1 MGETLASYCTTTGIV
16 LGRGRIEQ
24 NNVVFKGKLENQKE
38 VAIKKILKENRGSD
52 REVELQL
59 KLDHHNVVK
68 ILKVENNHDF
78 RYSP

>member
-1 MGETLASYCTTTGIV
+1 MGETLASCCTTGIV

-24 NNVVFKGKLENQKE
+24 NNVVFKGKLENQE

-59 KLDHHNVVK
+59 KLDHQNVVK

>member
-1 MGETLASYCTTTGIV
+1 MGETLASYCTTTRNE

-24 NNVVFKGKLENQKE
+24 NKVFKGTLENQE

-59 KLDHHNVVK
+59 KLDHQNVVK